1 MLLSLRGMHLQYPK
15 FIRVYIILTIRVN
28 MRHSSNE
35 QNRSCQ
41 NEQHRGGIIFLS
53 SRGKVSIPF
62 YVCNLCRFFLSV
74 NKLSFITSD
83 I

>member
-41 NEQHRGGIIFLS
+41 NEQHIGGIIFLS
-53 SRGKVSIPF
+53 SRGKVSILF
-62 YVCNLCRFFLSV
+62 MSAIYAD
-74 NKLSFITSD
+74 SFSL
-83 I
+83 

>member
-1 MLLSLRGMHLQYPK
+1 MLLSLRGMHLQYTK

-41 NEQHRGGIIFLS
+41 NEQHRGNIIFSS
-53 SRGKVSIPF
+53 SRGKVSILF
-62 YVCNLCRFFLSV
+62 MSAIYAD
-74 NKLSFITSD
+74 SFSL
-83 I
+83 

>member
-35 QNRSCQ
+35 QNRSFK
-41 NEQHRGGIIFLS
+41 NEQHRGGITFLS
-53 SRGKVSIPF
+53 SRGILFPKAVSW
-62 YVCNLCRFFLSV
+62 LGLFLSFLTA
-74 NKLSFITSD
+74 NWLKYL
-83 I
+83 

>member
-1 MLLSLRGMHLQYPK
+1 MLLSLRGLHLQYPK
-15 FIRVYIILTIRVN
+15 FIRVYIILIIRVN

-35 QNRSCQ
+35 QNRICQ
-41 NEQHRGGIIFLS
+41 KEQHRGGLIFLS